1 MFNKIRVKFN
11 WFIKT
16 KILYQEMSTKTI
28 RIGLCQLNSRD
39 DKEENFR
46 IGQKLINEAKE
57 QNAKIVFFPEAF
69 DYICDSKL
77 ATIEKAEPIDGPLIN
92 GYRKLAKDNQLWI
105 SLGGFHE
112 QTKDKS
118 RILNSHLMINDQG
131 DIVGHYSKIH
141 LFDVQAGSLNIRE
154 SDYTQSGSVILNPIE
169 TPFGRIAL
177 GICYDLR
184 FVEFARLLTSSATKG
199 AQILTY
205 PSAFT
210 KHTGEAHWEILLRAR
225 AIENQCFV
233 IAAAQVGSH
242 SSKRESY
249 GHSMV
254 VDPWGNILLDMGLE
268 YPSIRTI
275 DIDLER
281 IKIIRDKMPIIEHR
295 RLDLYSLISTKNMIL
310 PINNKDDEKIS
321 WGQLQITA
329 GQIFFRSTLSM
340 ALVNRKPVIPG
351 HVLVS
356 PIRCV
361 ERFSDLNS
369 EEIHDLFLSTQL
381 IAKKIEEFFQAKSL
395 SIAIQDGEYAGQ
407 TVKHVHVHIL
417 PRKADDFEDND
428 TIYHELAHHD
438 KKEKGWRE
446 EQEMINE
453 AKVFRKLFYPDQ

>member
-1 MFNKIRVKFN
+1 MSNK
-11 WFIKT
+11 
-16 KILYQEMSTKTI
+16 SI

-39 DKEENFR
+39 DKEENFQ
-46 IGQKLINEAKE
+46 IGQKLIREAK
-57 QNAKIVFFPEAF
+57 QQDAKIVFFPEAF
-69 DYICDSKL
+69 DYICDSKA
-77 ATIEKAEPIDGPLIN
+77 ATIEKAEPIDGPLITR
-92 GYRKLAKDNQLWI
+92 YRNLAKENQLWL
-105 SLGGFHE
+105 SLGGFHQQSKD
-112 QTKDKS
+112 QT

-154 SDYTQSGSVILNPIE
+154 SDYTQPGSTILSPIE

-184 FVEFARLLTSSATKG
+184 FVEFARFLTSSPTHG

-242 SSKRESY
+242 TSKRESY

-254 VDPWGNILLDMGLE
+254 VDPWGKVLLDMDLE
-268 YPSIRTI
+268 YPSVRTI
-275 DIDLER
+275 DLDLER
-281 IKIIRDKMPIIEHR
+281 IREVRDRMPILEHR
-295 RLDLYSLISTKNMIL
+295 RQDLYSLTSPTNMII
-310 PINNKDDEKIS
+310 PIDSKDDEKIS

-329 GQIFFRSTLSM
+329 GQVFFRSRLSM
-340 ALVNRKPVIPG
+340 ALVNRKPVVPG

-361 ERFSDLNS
+361 ERFVQLTS
-369 EEIHDLFLSTQL
+369 EEIDDLFLSTQL
-381 IAKKIEEFFQAKSL
+381 IAKRIEDFFQGKSL
-395 SIAIQDGEYAGQ
+395 SIAIQDGEHAGQ

-417 PRKADDFEDND
+417 PRVPGDFEDND

-438 KKEKGWRE
+438 KKQKGWRQ
-446 EQEMINE
+446 EQEMIDE
-453 AKVFRKLFYPDQ
+453 AKTLRKLFYSDKQ